1 MLSMDRRRAFGLWF
15 WIAIAA
21 HLALYFNDVSYF
33 VLEAD
38 GDALMTFSLSRSMG
52 MLTYVAPLFS
62 ALPFATG
69 FCADWNS
76 GFAGAAAMRSGNR
89 RYVLSKTLA
98 CALSGGLVPAIAT
111 LIFALLLN
119 LRFPTD
125 PELMASFAYGDPFN
139 LVLNMGAPIGI
150 LFYYGGIALMQFMAG
165 ALWAMTALTF
175 SAFVPNVL
183 LTLCVPLAAY
193 RLALEVYYWFEL
205 PYWLNLPLLQ
215 ECMVEMNYALT
226 LLSGLA
232 VFGAACLILGIAFCV
247 RATRRL
253 TYG

>member
-21 HLALYFNDVSYF
+21 HLALYFNDVSHF

-89 RYVLSKTLA
+89 RYVLSKALA
-98 CALSGGLVPAIAT
+98 CALSGGLAPAAAT
-111 LIFALLLN
+111 LTFAVLLN

-125 PELMASFAYGDPFN
+125 PGLMLTFADGDPFN
-139 LVLNMGAPIGI
+139 QVLNMGAPIG
-150 LFYYGGIALMQFMAG
+150 LWFYYGGITLMQFMAG
-165 ALWAMTALTF
+165 SCWAMVSLAF

-193 RLALEVYYWFEL
+193 RLLLEIYYWFEL

-215 ECMVEMNYALT
+215 DCMVEMNYVST
-226 LLSGLA
+226 LLKGVA
-232 VFGAACLILGIAFCV
+232 VFGAACLILGIAFCI

>member
-1 MLSMDRRRAFGLWF
+1 MLTLDRRRAFGLWF

-33 VLEAD
+33 VLESS
-38 GDALMTFSLSRSMG
+38 GDALMTFSLSRSTG

-62 ALPFATG
+62 ALPFAAS

-76 GFAGAAAMRSGNR
+76 GFAGSAVMRSGNR
-89 RYVLSKTLA
+89 RYVLSKTCA

-111 LIFALLLN
+111 LLFIILLN
-119 LRFPTD
+119 LRFPTN
-125 PELMASFAYGDPFN
+125 PALMFSFADGDPFN
-139 LVLNMGAPIGI
+139 LVLNMGAPIG
-150 LFYYGGIALMQFMAG
+150 LWFYYGGMIVMQFAAG
-165 ALWAMTALTF
+165 ACWAMTGLAF
-175 SAFVPNVL
+175 SAFMPNTL

-193 RLALEVYYWFEL
+193 RLSLELYYWFEL
-205 PYWLNLPLLQ
+205 PYWLNLSLLQ
-215 ECMVEMNYALT
+215 DCMVEMNYVLT
-226 LLSGLA
+226 LLTGFA
-232 VFGAACLILGIAFCV
+232 VFGAITLALGIVFCV

>member
-1 MLSMDRRRAFGLWF
+1 MLTLDRRRAFGLWF

-21 HLALYFNDVSYF
+21 HFALYFNDASFF
-33 VLEAD
+33 VLESG

-62 ALPFATG
+62 ALPFAAG

-89 RYVLSKTLA
+89 RYVLSKAWA
-98 CALSGGLVPAIAT
+98 CALSGGLVPSIAT
-111 LIFALLLN
+111 LLFIILLN

-125 PELMASFAYGDPFN
+125 PELMLSFAYSDPFN
-139 LVLNMGAPIGI
+139 RVLNMGAPIG
-150 LFYYGGIALMQFMAG
+150 LWFYYAGMVLMQFMAG
-165 ALWAMTALTF
+165 ACWAMSGLVF
-175 SAFVPNVL
+175 SAFMPNVL

-193 RLALEVYYWFEL
+193 RLSLEIYYWFEL

-215 ECMVEMNYALT
+215 DCMVEMNYVFT
-226 LLSGLA
+226 LLTGFI
-232 VFGAACLILGIAFCV
+232 VFGAATLIFGIVFAA